1 MHPKEMYDEF
11 IELLDTSDNFI
22 SGASIWRKLH
32 AANQNIMRIISDA
45 DPTYFV
51 QSTTLNMVAD
61 QATYD
66 LPVNARLGS
75 RIVFVEN
82 ETDSEEMPPINM
94 FKHFVDYE
102 APGAPALTRD
112 REYTIEGAKV
122 RIAPVPTAAET
133 NSVTV
138 WYIPNFGN
146 MLYGVASAGAAST
159 ITGWTAASNYTT
171 NFGEI
176 DKRNDYYNGMTIR
189 IISGTS
195 AGDQRIVSDYDGSTT
210 GGLWT
215 VDSAWTSTPDTTS
228 IFVLESPVP
237 EDHRMTAVLNAC
249 IFGSI
254 QTRKR
259 MSDLRQTYYGNIQQ
273 RGILGDLLAYL
284 EERKE
289 QLQVV
294 VPLDVGA

>member
-32 AANQNIMRIISDA
+32 AANQNIQRIISDA
-45 DPTYFV
+45 DGTFFV
-51 QSTTLNMVAD
+51 QNTSISLVAN

-66 LPVNARLGS
+66 LPANARLGA
-75 RIVFVEN
+75 RIVFTEGIAG
-82 ETDSEEMPPINM
+82 SEEIPSINM
-94 FKHFVDYE
+94 FKHHVDYE
-102 APGAPALTRD
+102 ASGLTQGRQ
-112 REYTIEGAKV
+112 YTIEGAKV
-122 RIAPVPTAAET
+122 RIAPVPTSAET
-133 NSVTV
+133 DAVRV

-159 ITGWTAASNYTT
+159 ITGWTTASNYTT

-176 DKRNDYYNGMTIR
+176 DKRDDYYNGMTIR

-195 AGDQRIVSDYDGSTT
+195 AGDQRIVSDFDGGTS

-215 VDSAWTSTPDTTS
+215 VNTAWTSTPDTTS
-228 IFVLESPVP
+228 VFCLESPVP
-237 EDHRMTAVLNAC
+237 EDHRMTSILNAC
-249 IFGSI
+249 LYGSI

-259 MSDLRQTYYGNIQQ
+259 MSDIRQTYFGNIQQ
-273 RGILGDLLAYL
+273 RGALGDLLAYL

-294 VPLDVGA
+294 VPLDIGA